1 MRSDKLLCFS
11 HFNCDHIILFFSVQ
25 YYFFI
30 LFIRQQNHS
39 PKSNRMNYDLNT
51 LFSLLDVMY
60 VLCVCGVIE
69 SIRSGVT
76 YTNDIIYWFG
86 VKRYRFMG
94 IFLSISPVL
103 LSNMPIMPFRNH
115 IKGWKISD
123 LWMVIDLWITN
134 RINFC
139 VIVDKWLA

>member
-11 HFNCDHIILFFSVQ
+11 HFNCDHIILFF
-25 YYFFI
+25 
-30 LFIRQQNHS
+30 L
-39 PKSNRMNYDLNT
+39 SNII
-51 LFSLLDVMY
+51 FSFCLLDSKTTLQSPIGWIMTSTPCFHVMY

-103 LSNMPIMPFRNH
+103 LSNMPIMPYRNH

-123 LWMVIDLWITN
+123 LWMVIDLWITK